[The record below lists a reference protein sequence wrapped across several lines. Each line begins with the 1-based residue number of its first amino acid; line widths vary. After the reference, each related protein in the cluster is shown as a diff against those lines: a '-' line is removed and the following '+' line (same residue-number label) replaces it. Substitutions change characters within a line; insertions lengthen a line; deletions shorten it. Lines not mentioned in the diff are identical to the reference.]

1 MDLITPDLNE
11 YMDPHDVEGHVFAP
25 NNFRDETLEW
35 IENRNNMSGCRLP
48 CLKDTDLRIIPG
60 TLLIWAG
67 VNGHGKSAL
76 VQQFCLWWADGKY
89 TDKAEKVLFWS
100 PEMAFRVQIE
110 RMIKQTLGVAH
121 PTLKAASYVM
131 DYLHNKVFIYGKE
144 EHVRANE
151 IIALARW
158 AAANGFT
165 HLVIDSLMMV
175 DLQTGQANLNLGQK
189 NFVRMLKEAARTTG
203 LHIHLVAHMRKGDSE
218 ERMGDKMDIKG
229 SGEIT
234 DLADYAFI
242 VHKNIIKQK
251 KLTKDPEDEEYL
263 RQPDGYL
270 NCVKNRYD
278 PEHPTLALWFSGK
291 PFSFKASRRA
301 DTPKLI
307 NPTREELES
316 GYLP

>member
-175 DLQTGQANLNLGQK
+175 DLQTDQANLNLGQK